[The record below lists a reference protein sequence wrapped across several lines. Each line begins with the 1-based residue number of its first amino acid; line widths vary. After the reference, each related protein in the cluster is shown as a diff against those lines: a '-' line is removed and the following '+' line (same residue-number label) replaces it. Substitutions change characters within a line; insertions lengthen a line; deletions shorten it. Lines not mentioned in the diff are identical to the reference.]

1 MEDQMTCIKCGGS
14 ENLNKTKPSNTS
26 IEKLVDY
33 AKLRTQYG
41 ESEYKPLH
49 DKLQLL
55 DKHKLENIKWHSDC
69 YKTIVHKGKLKRA
82 EERFLAGNSYSPVVG
97 RPSSRVSAST
107 SKSDKCTL
115 KRSIR
120 DSENECVFNCG
131 QPSNKYSR
139 TVHSD
144 SIGSKLINIKNLTS
158 NDKVRANLA
167 FLSDPGD
174 AQLSSK

>member
-1 MEDQMTCIKCGGS
+1 MEIKVNDQNIIQNTEQIFVPLAITKKLIVYAKCTCYSNFLSLKKIYILGIMEDQMTCIKCGGS

-69 YKTIVHKGKLKRA
+69 YRTVVHKGKLKKQK
-82 EERFLAGNSYSPVVG
+82 N
-97 RPSSRVSAST
+97 
-107 SKSDKCTL
+107 
-115 KRSIR
+115 
-120 DSENECVFNCG
+120 VF
-131 QPSNKYSR
+131 
-139 TVHSD
+139 
-144 SIGSKLINIKNLTS
+144 
-158 NDKVRANLA
+158 
-167 FLSDPGD
+167 
-174 AQLSSK
+174 